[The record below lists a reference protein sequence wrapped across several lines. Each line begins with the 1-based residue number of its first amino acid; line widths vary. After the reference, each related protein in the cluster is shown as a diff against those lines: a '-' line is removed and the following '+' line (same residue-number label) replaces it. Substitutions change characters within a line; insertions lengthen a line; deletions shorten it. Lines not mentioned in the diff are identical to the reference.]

1 MIKNDTDQNFP
12 GTNGKLPSSSVG
24 YSISNTV
31 ISGLANSENK
41 IKKVTAKMVTNTVT
55 IDLRT
60 ATHSLDGKFDFKLE
74 ESKPTVGKATF
85 TISRID
91 VSISFNIL
99 KPVECKSEVVV
110 NQPNVKYGTKLSAD
124 IEKTLTNAFIDN
136 VKIQLS
142 TNVCKAIGQMIKPGK

>member
-41 IKKVTAKMVTNTVT
+41 IKKVTAKMATNTVT

-60 ATHSLDGKFDFKLE
+60 TTHSLDGKFDFKLE
-74 ESKPTVGKATF
+74 ESKPIVGKATF

-99 KPVECKSEVVV
+99 KPVECKSEVAV

-124 IEKTLTNAFIDN
+124 IEKTLTNSFIDN
-136 VKIQLS
+136 VKNQLS
-142 TNVCKAIGQMIKPGK
+142 TNICKAIGQMIKSGK